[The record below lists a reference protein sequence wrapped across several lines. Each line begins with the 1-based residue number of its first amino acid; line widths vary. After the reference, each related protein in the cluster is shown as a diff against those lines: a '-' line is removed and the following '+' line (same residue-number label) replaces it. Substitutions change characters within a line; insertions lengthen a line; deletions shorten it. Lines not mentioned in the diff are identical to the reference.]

1 MLKVLSIYCVFSTL
15 LVGILFYMYKQSQK
29 ENAVLESEKK
39 GLINIVKGY
48 QNAEVEANITIKEL
62 RGQLLDKNNLDW
74 YNTAIP
80 ADLLDSLRK
89 RHNRNRKN

>member
-1 MLKVLSIYCVFSTL
+1 MLKLLSIYCVFSTL

-62 RGQLLDKNNLDW
+62 RSQLLDKSNLDW
-74 YNTAIP
+74 YNGAIP
-80 ADLLDSLRK
+80 ADLLDSVRK

>member
-1 MLKVLSIYCVFSTL
+1 MLKILSIYCVFTTI

-62 RGQLLDKNNLDW
+62 REQLVDKNNLDW
-74 YNTAIP
+74 YNGAIP
-80 ADLLDSLRK
+80 ADLLDSVRK
-89 RHNRNRKN
+89 RHNRNRKG

>member
-1 MLKVLSIYCVFSTL
+1 MLKILSIYCVFTTI

-62 RGQLLDKNNLDW
+62 REQLVDKNNLDW
-74 YNTAIP
+74 YNGAIP
-80 ADLLDSLRK
+80 ANLLDRVRK
-89 RHNRNRKN
+89 RHNRNRKG

>member
-1 MLKVLSIYCVFSTL
+1 MLKILPIYCVISTL

-29 ENAVLESEKK
+29 ENAVLEREKK
-39 GLINIVKGY
+39 GFINIVKGY

-62 RGQLLDKNNLDW
+62 RSQLSDKNNLDW
-74 YNTAIP
+74 YNGAIP
-80 ADLLDSLRK
+80 ADLLDSVRK